1 MKRLL
6 DLLKNTK
13 EVSDYKITEIKTH
26 SYQLFYVKDRLE
38 TNRVSDSSEIEA
50 TIYVDENGMRGSAS
64 FKYADYLSDKELSE
78 KLEEGIFN
86 AKLSLNPPFTLPKA
100 QPAPEKL
107 VSNLADREFKDI
119 AEDVAKA
126 VFANKMSD
134 ALYSAATEI
143 FINKV
148 EKHIFN
154 SQGLDNN
161 ETRYYGEIE
170 LIPSYDTKEK
180 EVEIYHMARFSN
192 FDFDAI
198 KNEVGEVL
206 KMVEDRY
213 NAIDLPKD
221 VRGINII
228 IDGEEVGQVFGYFS
242 QDLNYAQKFMR
253 SNLFEL
259 GSSVQGEQ
267 IVGTKLN
274 LTAAPG
280 YLGASASRSI
290 DSDGISLKP
299 RCLVKDGIAESRFG
313 NNQFGCYLQEK
324 DITGELP
331 VLIVKNGD
339 VSFKEMAKKPYI
351 RCVRFSAMQ
360 MDRMTGLVGGEV
372 RLGYYFDGK
381 KEIPV
386 TGFTFTGNLHELK
399 GMMVYSSEEVTYS
412 RYHGPKYIL
421 LPKTNI
427 I

>member
-13 EVSDYKITEIKTH
+13 EVSDYKIAEIKTH

-38 TNRVSDSSEIEA
+38 TNRVSDLKEVEV
-50 TIYVDENGMRGSAS
+50 TIYVDANGMRGSAE
-64 FKYADYLSDKELSE
+64 FKYADYLTDKELKE

-86 AKLSLNPPFTLPKA
+86 AQLALNPPFEIPGP
-100 QPAPEKL
+100 QPEPIKL
-107 VSNLADREFKDI
+107 VSNLADRDFAEI

-126 VFANKMSD
+126 VFANKMND
-134 ALYSAATEI
+134 VLYSAATEI

-154 SQGLDNN
+154 SKGLDNN

-221 VRGINII
+221 VRDINII
-228 IDGEEVGQVFGYFS
+228 IDGDEVGQTFGYFS
-242 QDLNYAQKFMR
+242 EDLHYSQKFMH

-259 GSSVQGEQ
+259 GASVQGDNV
-267 IVGTKLN
+267 VGSKL
-274 LTAAPG
+274 TMSAAPY

-290 DSDGISLKP
+290 DGDGISL
-299 RCLVKDGIAESRFG
+299 RERVLVKDGIAESRFG
-313 NNQFGCYLQEK
+313 NNQFGYYLQEK
-324 DITGELP
+324 NITGELP
-331 VLIVKNGD
+331 VLVVEKGN

-399 GMMVYSSEEVTYS
+399 GLMVYSSEEVTYS
-412 RYHGPKYIL
+412 RYHGPKYLL